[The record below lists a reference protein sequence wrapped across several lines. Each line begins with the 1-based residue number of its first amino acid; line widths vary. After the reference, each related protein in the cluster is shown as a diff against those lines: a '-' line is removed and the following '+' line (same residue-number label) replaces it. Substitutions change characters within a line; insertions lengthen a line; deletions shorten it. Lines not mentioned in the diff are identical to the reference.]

1 MKRLLVK
8 AGCVATLDDSIGTLT
23 RGAILVED
31 GTIAAVGSYDELS
44 RRGPFDEEVGS
55 LEYDLLMPG
64 LTSAHHHSGRTFL
77 EGHSDRPLE
86 CWLPYVF
93 GVSRSGFS
101 DEDHYLN
108 TAWSC
113 IELIRGGCTSAVDHH
128 TGGSPHERQGIP
140 SVVQAYRTVGMRV
153 AVCVGIGDLDRFY
166 YGGDEEVLKRLPPEA
181 KDAVRNLTGP
191 PDLDQFFEVWDSLF
205 QELHEPKGRVRIFL
219 GPLGA
224 HRCSGELL
232 RRVKDSARRCKTGI
246 QLHLLETLYQRASGP
261 RIRGKSLVSWLEE
274 LGFWGEEVSCAHGI
288 WVSEED
294 LAILK
299 ERGVTVVHN
308 PSSNLRSS
316 SGIAPIRIMME
327 HGVPL
332 AIGGD
337 GFGANDDNDL
347 LMDLRLGH
355 MLQRLPGISVPPI
368 SPEDWFKM
376 AVKGGARVLLQSE
389 SLGSL
394 SQGKK
399 ADFILVDMK
408 RIRHPTVNPSVDPL
422 SLLLQRGLGRDVHT
436 VYVDG
441 QAVMREGKI
450 LTIDEEAI
458 AKELKKSM
466 ERHYP
471 RYEAL
476 RPEYLRVEE
485 EIRNLLS
492 GWDVDLP
499 AKARY
504 QYNLH

>member
-261 RIRGKSLVSWLEE
+261 RIRGKSLVE
-274 LGFWGEEVSCAHGI
+274 GM
-288 WVSEED
+288 
-294 LAILK
+294 
-299 ERGVTVVHN
+299 
-308 PSSNLRSS
+308 PNL
-316 SGIAPIRIMME
+316 
-327 HGVPL
+327 
-332 AIGGD
+332 
-337 GFGANDDNDL
+337 
-347 LMDLRLGH
+347 
-355 MLQRLPGISVPPI
+355 
-368 SPEDWFKM
+368 
-376 AVKGGARVLLQSE
+376 
-389 SLGSL
+389 
-394 SQGKK
+394 
-399 ADFILVDMK
+399 
-408 RIRHPTVNPSVDPL
+408 
-422 SLLLQRGLGRDVHT
+422 
-436 VYVDG
+436 
-441 QAVMREGKI
+441 
-450 LTIDEEAI
+450 
-458 AKELKKSM
+458 
-466 ERHYP
+466 
-471 RYEAL
+471 
-476 RPEYLRVEE
+476 VE
-485 EIRNLLS
+485 N
-492 GWDVDLP
+492 
-499 AKARY
+499 
-504 QYNLH
+504 